1 MTFLLRVGLVIGVI
15 LYFSPVRKAGDPMV
29 AASATRSA
37 GANHAPLP
45 DALLA
50 EILTGASPRP
60 AATPPDLAAEAERLW
75 RRLPSDVQRA
85 VLQRIQA
92 EIAPPPERP
101 ASAPEPVRADERH
114 PPTRHGEP
122 PRRP

>member
-1 MTFLLRVGLVIGVI
+1 MTFLLRVGLVIGMI
-15 LYFSPVRKAGDPMV
+15 FYLSPVRKAGDPM
-29 AASATRSA
+29 AAPPASRSA
-37 GANHAPLP
+37 GAIHAPLP
-45 DALLA
+45 EALLA

-60 AATPPDLAAEAERLW
+60 AAATPPDLAAEAERLW

-92 EIAPPPERP
+92 GIASPAERP
-101 ASAPEPVRADERH
+101 ASEPARADERH